1 MPGKSSPAVLLYSD
15 LNIFVIYKNQL
26 FIVRVNERMKYS
38 RYGNEIFIRVIV
50 RVYDRSLCLNF
61 IFKKVSGISFS
72 ESFKVRCFKATI
84 HANSN

>member
-1 MPGKSSPAVLLYSD
+1 MPGKSSPAVLLYSG

-26 FIVRVNERMKYS
+26 FIVRVDERMKNS

-61 IFKKVSGISFS
+61 IFEKVSGISFS
-72 ESFKVRCFKATI
+72 ESFKIRCFKVTI